1 METQNNFAIGSIPK
15 HIMSIA
21 GPMIVAQLINVLY
34 NVIDR
39 IYIGRIPHVATL
51 AMGGLGICLPIISIV
66 MAFANLFG
74 MGGSPLCSIARGQGK
89 NDDAEEIMVI
99 HFLYL
104 SFLELFLQ
112 SLVLF
117 LKKIFYGLLVPVN
130 ILLVMLWIIYLFI

>member
-66 MAFANLFG
+66 MAFCKPLWYGWFPSLFNCER
-74 MGGSPLCSIARGQGK
+74 SR
-89 NDDAEEIMVI
+89 
-99 HFLYL
+99 
-104 SFLELFLQ
+104 
-112 SLVLF
+112 
-117 LKKIFYGLLVPVN
+117 
-130 ILLVMLWIIYLFI
+130 

>member
-89 NDDAEEIMVI
+89 NDDAEEIMGN
-99 HFLYL
+99 
-104 SFLELFLQ
+104 SF
-112 SLVLF
+112 S
-117 LKKIFYGLLVPVN
+117 LLVFWN
-130 ILLVMLWIIYLFI
+130 YSYNHWFYF

>member
-51 AMGGLGICLPIISIV
+51 AMGKCVPQASRALDYRDVG
-66 MAFANLFG
+66 
-74 MGGSPLCSIARGQGK
+74 
-89 NDDAEEIMVI
+89 DDRHSQRQE
-99 HFLYL
+99 Y
-104 SFLELFLQ
+104 
-112 SLVLF
+112 
-117 LKKIFYGLLVPVN
+117 
-130 ILLVMLWIIYLFI
+130 

>member
-89 NDDAEEIMVI
+89 NDDAEEIMGNSFSLLVI
-99 HFLYL
+99 F
-104 SFLELFLQ
+104 ELFLRL
-112 SLVLF
+112 LVLF
-117 LKKIFYGLLVPVN
+117 SKKIFYGLLVPVN
-130 ILLVMLWIIYLFI
+130 ILLVMLWIIYLFT

>member
-89 NDDAEEIMVI
+89 NDDAEEIMGNS
-99 HFLYL
+99 FFYL
-104 SFLELFLQ
+104 SSLELFLRL
-112 SLVLF
+112 LVLF
-117 LKKIFYGLLVPVN
+117 SKKIFYGLLVPVN
-130 ILLVMLWIIYLFI
+130 ILLVMLWIIYLFT

>member
-74 MGGSPLCSIARGQGK
+74 MGGSPLCSIARGK
-89 NDDAEEIMVI
+89 VKMMTLKKSWVI

-104 SFLELFLQ
+104 SSLELLLRL
-112 SLVLF
+112 LVLF
-117 LKKIFYGLLVPVN
+117 SKKIFYGLLVPVN
-130 ILLVMLWIIYLFI
+130 ILLVMLWIIYLFT

>member
-74 MGGSPLCSIARGQGK
+74 MGGSLFVQLLEVKVKMMTLKKSWGILLRC
-89 NDDAEEIMVI
+89 
-99 HFLYL
+99 L
-104 SFLELFLQ
+104 SFLELF
-112 SLVLF
+112 
-117 LKKIFYGLLVPVN
+117 
-130 ILLVMLWIIYLFI
+130 

>member
-66 MAFANLFG
+66 MAFVQLREVKVKMMTLKKSWG
-74 MGGSPLCSIARGQGK
+74 ILLRC
-89 NDDAEEIMVI
+89 
-99 HFLYL
+99 L
-104 SFLELFLQ
+104 SFLELF
-112 SLVLF
+112 
-117 LKKIFYGLLVPVN
+117 
-130 ILLVMLWIIYLFI
+130 

>member
-74 MGGSPLCSIARGQGK
+74 MGGSS
-89 NDDAEEIMVI
+89 
-99 HFLYL
+99 
-104 SFLELFLQ
+104 LELFLRL
-112 SLVLF
+112 LVLF
-117 LKKIFYGLLVPVN
+117 SKKIFYGLLVPVN
-130 ILLVMLWIIYLFI
+130 ILLVMLWIIYLFT